1 MQVSLEEQVGGG
13 VLNLALERRVIKA
26 WTGERPSQAL
36 DGDGLFNREQL
47 ELVERILPVCLAARL
62 LCAASGECFGAD
74 VFDIGDVVAGVSGK
88 KHAMVLCVVRAA

>member
-47 ELVERILPVCLAARL
+47 SQLEKQVSQPSSLTRAVSSETLSP
-62 LCAASGECFGAD
+62 GE
-74 VFDIGDVVAGVSGK
+74 
-88 KHAMVLCVVRAA
+88 